1 MSENEDFLELENL
14 AREDLELGDS
24 AIQIYLREIGKI
36 PLLTPEEEK
45 ELGALI
51 QKGRMAEQRLKKG
64 DLSPLEKAKL
74 EAQVRAGEMAKRRLV
89 QGNLRLVVSIAK
101 HYIGRG
107 LSFLDLIQE
116 GNLGLLKAAEKFD
129 PRKGFRFSTYATW
142 WIRQAITRAIAD
154 QARTIR
160 IPLHMMESI
169 QRQYYVHRMLTQKLG
184 REPTIEEIAL
194 EMGLLSPEDVE
205 AIREAKEQ
213 DKPIPLNLQ
222 RKLEKAA
229 AKVRSII
236 MAAQE
241 PVSLEMPIGTDE
253 DTFLGDFIED
263 TSAPAPTD
271 EAFREILKE
280 EIRKVL
286 KTLSDKEREVLEERF
301 GLRDGKPK
309 TLEEIGQKL
318 GVTRERARQI
328 EAKALRKLRHPLR
341 SRKLKDFLL

>member
-1 MSENEDFLELENL
+1 MSEEFTELEDL
-14 AREDLELGDS
+14 SGEELELGDS
-24 AIQIYLREIGKI
+24 AVQIYLREISKI

-45 ELGALI
+45 ELGTLI
-51 QKGRMAEQRLKKG
+51 QKGKMAEQRLKKG

-74 EAQVRAGEMAKRRLV
+74 EAQVRAGEAAKRRLV

-101 HYIGRG
+101 HYLGRG
-107 LSFLDLIQE
+107 SSLLDLIQE

-160 IPLHMMESI
+160 IPLHMMENI
-169 QRQYYVHRMLTQKLG
+169 QRQLNIHRMLTQKLG
-184 REPTIEEIAL
+184 REPTAEEIAL
-194 EMGLLSPEDVE
+194 EMGLLSQEDVQ
-205 AIREAKEQ
+205 AIREAMEQ
-213 DKPIPLNLQ
+213 NKPIPWALQ
-222 RKLEKAA
+222 RKLQKAA
-229 AKVRSII
+229 AKVRSIVL
-236 MAAQE
+236 ASQE
-241 PVSLEMPIGTDE
+241 PISLETPIGPDE

-271 EAFREILKE
+271 EAFREILRE
-280 EIRKVL
+280 EIQKVL

-301 GLRDGKPK
+301 GLKDGRPK

>member
-1 MSENEDFLELENL
+1 MTDKFLELE
-14 AREDLELGDS
+14 DLTGEGVEPGDS

-36 PLLTPEEEK
+36 SLLTPEEEK
-45 ELGALI
+45 ELGLLI

-64 DLSPLEKAKL
+64 DLPPLVKARL
-74 EAQVRAGEMAKRRLV
+74 ETQVRLGEIAKRRLV

-129 PRKGFRFSTYATW
+129 PRRGFRFSTYATW
-142 WIRQAITRAIAD
+142 WIKQAITRAIAD

-160 IPLHMMESI
+160 IPLHMMENI
-169 QRQYYVHRMLTQKLG
+169 QRQLNVHRMLTQKLG
-184 REPTIEEIAL
+184 REPTVEEIAL
-194 EMGLLSPEDVE
+194 EMGLLSPEDIQAIKE
-205 AIREAKEQ
+205 AIEQ
-213 DKPIPLNLQ
+213 DKPIPLPLQ
-222 RKLEKAA
+222 RKLQKAA
-229 AKVRSII
+229 AKVRSIV

-241 PVSLEMPIGTDE
+241 PVSLETPIGADE
-253 DTFLGDFIED
+253 DSFLGDFIED

-271 EAFREILKE
+271 EAFKEILKE
-280 EIRKVL
+280 EIQKVL
-286 KTLSDKEREVLEERF
+286 KTLSDKEREVLEARF
-301 GLRDGKPK
+301 GLKDGKPK
-309 TLEEIGQKL
+309 TLEEIGQML

>member
-1 MSENEDFLELENL
+1 MSENDEFLEF
-14 AREDLELGDS
+14 EDLTGEELELGDS

-74 EAQVRAGEMAKRRLV
+74 EAQVRAGEIAKRRLV

-160 IPLHMMESI
+160 IPLHMMENI
-169 QRQYYVHRMLTQKLG
+169 QRQHYIHRMLTQKLG
-184 REPTIEEIAL
+184 REPTTEEIAL
-194 EMGLLSPEDVE
+194 EMGLLSPEDVQSIKE
-205 AIREAKEQ
+205 AREQ
-213 DKPIPLNLQ
+213 DKPIPPHLQ

-229 AKVRSII
+229 AKVQSII

-241 PVSLEMPIGTDE
+241 PISLEMPVGTDE

-286 KTLSDKEREVLEERF
+286 RTLSDKEREVLEERF

>member
-1 MSENEDFLELENL
+1 MLEEFPELEELNNEEL
-14 AREDLELGDS
+14 DLGDS
-24 AIQIYLREIGKI
+24 AVQIYLREISKI

-45 ELGALI
+45 ELGNLI

-101 HYIGRG
+101 HYFGRG
-107 LSFLDLIQE
+107 LSLLDLIQE

-129 PRKGFRFSTYATW
+129 PRRGFRFSTYATW

-154 QARTIR
+154 QSRTIR
-160 IPLHMMESI
+160 IPLHMMENI
-169 QRQYYVHRMLTQKLG
+169 QRQLNAHRILTQKLG
-184 REPTIEEIAL
+184 REPTAEEMAL
-194 EMGLLSPEDVE
+194 EMGLLSQEDVQAIKE
-205 AIREAKEQ
+205 ATEQ
-213 DKPIPLNLQ
+213 GKPIPWHLQ
-222 RKLEKAA
+222 RKLQKAV
-229 AKVRSII
+229 AKVRSIVL
-236 MAAQE
+236 AAQE
-241 PVSLEMPIGTDE
+241 PVSLETPIGADE

-271 EAFREILKE
+271 ETFREILRE

-286 KTLSDKEREVLEERF
+286 ETLSDKEREVLEERF
-301 GLRDGKPK
+301 GLRDGRPK